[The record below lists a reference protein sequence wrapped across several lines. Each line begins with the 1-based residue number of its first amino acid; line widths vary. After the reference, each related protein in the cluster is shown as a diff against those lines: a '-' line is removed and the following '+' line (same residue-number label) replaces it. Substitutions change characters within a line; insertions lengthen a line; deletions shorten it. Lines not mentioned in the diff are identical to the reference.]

1 MSKIQPLLFMSLLFL
16 NCGPGLPGNYIEPKN
31 SINDQSENSFET
43 VGTIPCPQGFN
54 RVNVV
59 AGSFGEWLRKLR
71 LKKDKKVYLYNGS
84 LKQNQSAQF
93 AVLDIPVGKE
103 DLQQCADAVM
113 RLKAEFLFSQKSY
126 NDIQF
131 KATDGSNLSF
141 KKWEQGTRY
150 KLVGNKLTEYNS
162 TTAYTNKR
170 AELEGFLKVV
180 FSYCGTLSLAA
191 QLNPVP
197 DFDDIQPGDVF
208 VKGGSPGHAMIVI
221 DAAMNDAGKKVFMLA
236 QSYMPAQDIH
246 VVKNPAN
253 KSLSPW
259 YEVNGDEAV
268 VTPEWKFYTTQLK
281 RW

>member
-1 MSKIQPLLFMSLLFL
+1 M
-16 NCGPGLPGNYIEPKN
+16 
-31 SINDQSENSFET
+31 
-43 VGTIPCPQGFN
+43 
-54 RVNVV
+54 
-59 AGSFGEWLRKLR
+59 
-71 LKKDKKVYLYNGS
+71 
-84 LKQNQSAQF
+84 
-93 AVLDIPVGKE
+93 PVGEE

-131 KATDGSNLSF
+131 KATDGTNLSF

-150 KLVGNKLTEYNS
+150 KLVGNRLAEYTT
-162 TTAYTNKR
+162 TTASTNKR
-170 AELEGFLKVV
+170 AELEDFLKVV

-191 QLNPVP
+191 QLNAVP
-197 DFDDIQPGDVF
+197 NFDDIQPGDVF

-221 DAAMNDAGKKVFMLA
+221 DAAMNGAGKKVFMLA

-253 KSLSPW
+253 KNLSPW
-259 YEVNGDEAV
+259 YEVNRDEAV
-268 VTPEWKFYTTQLK
+268 ITPEWDFYTTQLK

>member
-1 MSKIQPLLFMSLLFL
+1 MSKIQPLLFISLLFL
-16 NCGPGLPGNYIEPKN
+16 NCGPGLPGNYIHQKN
-31 SINDQSENSFET
+31 SINDQNENSFET
-43 VGTIPCPQGFN
+43 IGNIPCPQGFD
-54 RVNVV
+54 RVKVV
-59 AGSFGEWLRKLR
+59 TDSFGEWLRKLK
-71 LKKDKKVYLYNGS
+71 LKKNRKVYLYNGS

-93 AVLDIPVGKE
+93 AVLDIPVGEE

-126 NDIQF
+126 NEIQF
-131 KATDGSNLSF
+131 KATDGTSLSF

-150 KLVGNKLTEYNS
+150 KLVGNRLMEYNT
-162 TTAYTNKR
+162 TTASTNKR
-170 AELEGFLKVV
+170 ADLEDFLKVV

-191 QLNPVP
+191 QLNAVP
-197 DFDDIQPGDVF
+197 DLDDVLPGDVF

-221 DAAMNDAGKKVFMLA
+221 DVAMNDAGKKIFMLA

-253 KSLSPW
+253 KNLSPW
-259 YEVNGDEAV
+259 YEVNGAETII
-268 VTPEWKFYTTQLK
+268 TPEWEFYRTQLK